1 MPPAK
6 PSSSARV
13 DPDLIS
19 PAIVRCIEI
28 LGEAASKIG
37 SEMRAAYPEIPWI
50 DIVGMRNRPIHAYYD
65 LDFDRVSDTIS
76 NDLPPLIAA
85 LTRMIAREA

>member
-1 MPPAK
+1 MR
-6 PSSSARV
+6 S
-13 DPDLIS
+13 L
-19 PAIVRCIEI
+19 AIVRCIEI